1 VEIVMSS
8 SIYQKAIDAWGV
20 ESQLSMATGE
30 CGELIAEINRCFTQ
44 GKSSL
49 EDVAGEIADVEIM
62 MAQLRLIVGNE
73 TVERIKLEKLVRLER
88 ILKGSIEHPHKIQS

>member
-1 VEIVMSS
+1 
-8 SIYQKAIDAWGV
+8 
-20 ESQLSMATGE
+20 
-30 CGELIAEINRCFTQ
+30 
-44 GKSSL
+44 
-49 EDVAGEIADVEIM
+49 